1 MHPIHKHMSSR
12 MGGRKAD
19 EKYDAKEAYN
29 KDLSGKARLHYLE
42 NDIHDKGM
50 SMKSPME
57 MKSPTRVGPH
67 AKSAKKKE
75 YSFGEKAL
83 GTVKNIGNYAAAG
96 ASKILNAGSGYSKG
110 GGSQPMDRGGIAAQA
125 KSDTSRAR
133 GFQESHLSSARK
145 RRKEGSAFFMESEGQ
160 EKKDLMKYN
169 PIDDRAGSP
178 AELSRKQKLPLG
190 MNKEQLGRSI
200 RTAEGKETKRDKRRN
215 KRDTKRTMRHVRKHG
230 SGLIMDNT
238 KKKTSPVNMASP
250 MYDKGH
256 EGDQDGHVHPRT
268 QGEVDVMNKHGQAL
282 NKFIGKVNKFGNMSE
297 SQMSRVNDKINSL
310 QGQYN
315 KTRDSIGNVHKQF
328 DLKRDQEFEDL
339 FGDGK

>member
-19 EKYDAKEAYN
+19 ERYDAKEAYN

-50 SMKSPME
+50 SMKSPMDMGHKSPAE
-57 MKSPTRVGPH
+57 MKSPMEVGPG

-75 YSFGEKAL
+75 YSIGQKL
-83 GTVKNIGNYAAAG
+83 VGTAKNVGDYISGAYNKSEVLAGIGVTNPH
-96 ASKILNAGSGYSKG
+96 
-110 GGSQPMDRGGIAAQA
+110 GSQAERKHDLGKSKKAFERAA
-125 KSDTSRAR
+125 K
-133 GFQESHLSSARK
+133 RK
-145 RRKEGSAFFMESEGQ
+145 KEGSAFFMESEGQ

-178 AELSRKQKLPLG
+178 ADMS
-190 MNKEQLGRSI
+190 
-200 RTAEGKETKRDKRRN
+200 
-215 KRDTKRTMRHVRKHG
+215 
-230 SGLIMDNT
+230 

-328 DLKRDQEFEDL
+328 DLKRDQEFENL
-339 FGDGK
+339 FGEDGK